1 MKMHT
6 KIMLLLTLPLL
17 FISVAVS
24 SISIWKMKAQ
34 GEQAALQIESM
45 GKVFTDKM
53 KADYTAQIESYR
65 KDLIASKKEYI
76 KSEVDT
82 ALSALSK
89 FIGDLEA
96 LQTEGLRGETDEA
109 LKQAMLE
116 EAKTKAADLIKHL
129 RYGPENKDYFWIND
143 MTPTM
148 IMHPYKPQL
157 NGKDLSGIKDPK
169 GKKLFIEFVR
179 VCKEKG
185 EGFVD
190 YYWPKYGADKPQPKL
205 SFVKLFK
212 KWNWIIGTGVYMDEI
227 ESAVQARKAML
238 DKRLDKIATQIRD
251 QVKESHSR
259 VKKQIE
265 RTLWIISAITLGMIL
280 LALGVS
286 FLFTIRSISNPINSV
301 VRKLSKG
308 AEQVA
313 SAAHELSDSSQTL
326 SEGAS
331 EQAASLEETSS
342 SLEEISSMTK
352 QNAENASQADSLMKN
367 TNRIVVEAKEA
378 MEKLTTAMDGIA
390 KSSEETSKIIKTID
404 EIAFQTNLLA
414 LNAAVEAARAGE
426 AGTGFAVVAD
436 EVRNLAMRAAEA
448 AKDTATLIEQNVV
461 QIGQGAEM
469 VAQTNKTFSEVA
481 QSADKAAQLVGEIAL
496 ASNEQAQGIEQ
507 INRAIEEMDK
517 VVQRSAAN
525 AEESASAS
533 EQLRAQAEEM
543 KNIVQE
549 LIRLAGT
556 IEKENQNTKPST
568 QVTTQKKATSPLKDS
583 PEEQSP
589 EKIIPL
595 DNNDNDGFEDF

>member
-45 GKVFTDKM
+45 GKAFTDKM

-308 AEQVA
+308 SEQVA

-568 QVTTQKKATSPLKDS
+568 QVTTQKRQHHP
-583 PEEQSP
+583 
-589 EKIIPL
+589 
-595 DNNDNDGFEDF
+595 

>member
-6 KIMLLLTLPLL
+6 KIMLLLALPLL

-24 SISIWKMKAQ
+24 SISIWKMKTQ

>member
-308 AEQVA
+308 SEQVA

-568 QVTTQKKATSPLKDS
+568 QVTTQKRQHHP
-583 PEEQSP
+583 
-589 EKIIPL
+589 
-595 DNNDNDGFEDF
+595 